1 MNNTKTV
8 HIIQSKQATTRNLT
22 HFLFTEVISIS
33 DEMEGRVASWYCYYD
48 GFYLV
53 KIEIDTNTTT
63 FRRGLLHILV
73 LEGLAFMSAV

>member
-33 DEMEGRVASWYCYYD
+33 DEITKS
-48 GFYLV
+48 
-53 KIEIDTNTTT
+53 TTVT
-63 FRRGLLHILV
+63 KLHHNLFISTH
-73 LEGLAFMSAV
+73 F